1 MFISLLSHNIPKNR
15 NLIHICDSPECIN
28 TSHLLRKIWLVF
40 WFLIPTLCVF
50 HICEPSFEVGFLELL
65 RYATFVARWQKGQSL
80 FVHRHKI
87 HFMSCSRRIFQ
98 VITGHNTSAYQI
110 WAAHKKGC
118 QLGLSDVSIV
128 TCNFQCRCHRFAQ
141 SASSMRWDSLLHT
154 CSRSSTW
161 LTKWISTTEHL
172 GQSSLSLTSWS
183 QKCWTLSS
191 FKWQQCNFYD
201 LTSLDPHYAQ
211 CILSHKVMNMTSD
224 VYKSITQHLKH
235 NIAFVILSGWVLSN
249 PYHNYLTNLNVTKA
263 KYQKKD
269 SNLSNKNVH
278 DSIFWTDILHAL
290 ALLDPTCS

>member
-1 MFISLLSHNIPKNR
+1 MLLV
-15 NLIHICDSPECIN
+15 L
-28 TSHLLRKIWLVF
+28 

-50 HICEPSFEVGFLELL
+50 HICEPSFEVRFSELL
-65 RYATFVARWQKGQSL
+65 RYATFGARWQKGQSL

-154 CSRSSTW
+154 CSRSSRW

-172 GQSSLSLTSWS
+172 SQSSLSLTDIMDSKMLDFIIFQVTAVQLLWPHLIRSTFGAVHFVS
-183 QKCWTLSS
+183 QSHECDFKCLQ
-191 FKWQQCNFYD
+191 K
-201 LTSLDPHYAQ
+201 HYKTCQ
-211 CILSHKVMNMTSD
+211 
-224 VYKSITQHLKH
+224 TQHCIGH
-235 NIAFVILSGWVLSN
+235 TIRLS
-249 PYHNYLTNLNVTKA
+249 T
-263 KYQKKD
+263 
-269 SNLSNKNVH
+269 
-278 DSIFWTDILHAL
+278 
-290 ALLDPTCS
+290 

>member
-1 MFISLLSHNIPKNR
+1 MLLV
-15 NLIHICDSPECIN
+15 L
-28 TSHLLRKIWLVF
+28 

-50 HICEPSFEVGFLELL
+50 HICEPSFEVHFLELV
-65 RYATFVARWQKGQSL
+65 RYATFGGRWQKGQSL

-154 CSRSSTW
+154 CSRSSRW

-172 GQSSLSLTSWS
+172 GQSSHSLSLTSWR
-183 QKCWTLSS
+183 QKSWTLSS

-201 LTSLDPHYAQ
+201 LTSLDPHLAQ
-211 CILSHKVMNMTSD
+211 CILSHKVMN
-224 VYKSITQHLKH
+224 
-235 NIAFVILSGWVLSN
+235 
-249 PYHNYLTNLNVTKA
+249 VT
-263 KYQKKD
+263 
-269 SNLSNKNVH
+269 
-278 DSIFWTDILHAL
+278 
-290 ALLDPTCS
+290 

>member
-1 MFISLLSHNIPKNR
+1 MHK
-15 NLIHICDSPECIN
+15 HKSPSEENVTCVAVSN
-28 TSHLLRKIWLVF
+28 SNPLCFSHLWAVF
-40 WFLIPTLCVF
+40 WSWFLGAAEI
-50 HICEPSFEVGFLELL
+50 
-65 RYATFVARWQKGQSL
+65 YATFGARWQKGQSL

-172 GQSSLSLTSWS
+172 GQSSYSLLLTSWT

-201 LTSLDPHYAQ
+201 LTSLHPHSVQ
-211 CILSHKVMNMTSD
+211 CILSHKNQNQMFT
-224 VYKSITQHLKH
+224 KSITQRAKH
-235 NIAFVILSGWVLSN
+235 NIAFVILSGRVLSN
-249 PYHNYLTNLNVTKA
+249 PYHNYITNHNVTKD
-263 KYQKKD
+263 QKID
-269 SNLSNKNVH
+269 SNLSHKKVH
-278 DSIFWTDILHAL
+278 DSIFWTDISHML
-290 ALLDPTCS
+290 